1 MKIIQFNCPKK
12 VKKAIGLQS
21 ESFDINQ
28 SSMVL
33 EKLKNYA
40 TQNKSRITFGL
51 KIINAQ
57 GEDEF
62 EEHFVFTS
70 ESTTNLLVL
79 LRQALYSENYSETP
93 DTEKEKYLLEVEND
107 YNQPPMGQET
117 KIETKN
123 ESQNKAIPRPV
134 ENETIPFWKGDP
146 FKVMLVFDGV
156 IACAFLWIINLHTLA
171 ILIPVVLMVGGG
183 LFLAFK
189 KMSGKTEKKQA
200 LTPQNII
207 VQSEPS
213 KQEAMV
219 HPQVEVSK
227 EQAFPAVTEPMR
239 QENVDPFPSSSET
252 TVSKPMQDISIPPA
266 VAQTELQAVPEA
278 PVQPETTF
286 PKASDIEP
294 QPQPVFKAPHTVQS
308 TPEVSTIKSAEENR
322 NQNLEWL
329 SQQIQ
334 GYKDKEMQV
343 IINKQRELEAL
354 HPETIEAM
362 NEAKEKID
370 EIYQLQLAF
379 EKKWKVA

>member
-1 MKIIQFNCPKK
+1 MKTIQLSCPKK

-21 ESFDINQ
+21 DMFEINQ
-28 SSMVL
+28 SSTIL

-93 DTEKEKYLLEVEND
+93 STEKEKYLLEVEKD
-107 YNQPPMGQET
+107 YNEAPMVQET
-117 KIETKN
+117 KIEPKTLAT
-123 ESQNKAIPRPV
+123 SQSV
-134 ENETIPFWKGDP
+134 ENESIPFWKGDP
-146 FKVMLVFDGV
+146 FKVMLIFDVV
-156 IACAFLWIINLHTLA
+156 IACTFLWMINLHTLA
-171 ILIPVVLMVGGG
+171 ILIPVVIMILGGIII
-183 LFLAFK
+183 AFK
-189 KMSGKTEKKQA
+189 KFGRKMDKKQTIA
-200 LTPQNII
+200 PANII

-213 KQEAMV
+213 KQEEV
-219 HPQVEVSK
+219 LQPQIEVTN
-227 EQAFPAVTEPMR
+227 ENAFPSASEPMS
-239 QENVDPFPSSSET
+239 QEEVDPFPSSSEIT
-252 TVSKPMQDISIPPA
+252 QSKQTQDDLTPPA
-266 VAQTELQAVPEA
+266 VAQTEPQAVDEV
-278 PVQPETTF
+278 PVQPEDTF
-286 PKASDIEP
+286 LKDSDLEP
-294 QPQPVFKAPHTVQS
+294 QPKPVFKAPHTVKS
-308 TPEVSTIKSAEENR
+308 TPEENSSIKSAEENR
-322 NQNLEWL
+322 NQNLKWL

-334 GYKDKEMQV
+334 HFKDEEMQV

-354 HPETIEAM
+354 HPETIEAL
-362 NEAKEKID
+362 NEAKDKID